1 MISSFDALSVRR
13 RSARASRQVG
23 AGGCALL
30 RRCRPCAATAP
41 AGTRIRGDFFA
52 LRVLV
57 AAAYF
62 FFRRTT
68 FAADLARPFFG
79 CEATLRFAAVDLVL
93 TFCVAVLAVRL
104 TDADLA
110 FGLVVACS
118 TVEGL
123 ALPFVATDRPLPFLV
138 PDLADTD
145 FAIGLAALLPDGLP
159 AFPPALPA

>member
-13 RSARASRQVG
+13 RFARASRQVG
-23 AGGCALL
+23 AGGRAAEAISSLCCDCT
-30 RRCRPCAATAP
+30 CRNPNSA
-41 AGTRIRGDFFA
+41 RFFA

-68 FAADLARPFFG
+68 FAADLARPFFA
-79 CEATLRFAAVDLVL
+79 CEATLRFAAVDLAL

-104 TDADLA
+104 PDADLA
-110 FGLVVACS
+110 FGLVVACF
-118 TVEGL
+118 TVAGL
-123 ALPFVATDRPLPFLV
+123 ALPFVATDRPLPFV
-138 PDLADTD
+138 IPDLADTD
-145 FAIGLAALLPDGLP
+145 FLVGLATFPAAVMP